1 MGREA
6 PKMADLIQ
14 TIRIILVAEP
24 SHHHFII
31 IDALNESDE
40 TKRAELIQFIS
51 SLALLEVDIHI
62 LVTSRTHTLGVEK
75 GMKSVS
81 NFYSV
86 AIERQKADLDISAH
100 VQDRLDNDDAFAK

>member
-31 IDALNESDE
+31 IDGLDESDE
-40 TKRAELIQFIS
+40 TERAELVQFIS

-62 LVTSRTHTLGVEK
+62 LVTSRTYTVGVAK

-81 NFYSV
+81 NFYEV
-86 AIERQKADLDISAH
+86 AVEEQKPDRDISACPGPPR
-100 VQDRLDNDDAFAK
+100 Q